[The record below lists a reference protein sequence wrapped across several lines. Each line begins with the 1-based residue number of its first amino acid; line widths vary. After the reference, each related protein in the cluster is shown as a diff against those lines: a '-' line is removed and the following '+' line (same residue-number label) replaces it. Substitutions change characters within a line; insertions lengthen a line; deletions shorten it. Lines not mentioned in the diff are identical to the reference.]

1 VRPTLLV
8 TLMGA
13 MNDVRKALSTDFMDS
28 GDLVYILGDTN
39 GELGCTMF
47 ERVSARLSLGEAP
60 DVDLARAEKLYRGV
74 ARAISGRIL
83 RSCHDCSDGGLAV
96 ALAESCLGGR
106 VGLKAQLD
114 GLPGAWSVG
123 TAGTASGQ
131 QGSPAA
137 DPAPVAPYSGA
148 AARALFSESGGRFV
162 VSIRQEDR
170 ERFEETLS
178 GLSFRLIG
186 QTTEEPGFSLSLG
199 GNTVVQ
205 TTLDNIREAFMTP
218 INGEAH
224 NAG

>member
-1 VRPTLLV
+1 
-8 TLMGA
+8 
-13 MNDVRKALSTDFMDS
+13 
-28 GDLVYILGDTN
+28 
-39 GELGCTMF
+39 
-47 ERVSARLSLGEAP
+47 
-60 DVDLARAEKLYRGV
+60 
-74 ARAISGRIL
+74 
-83 RSCHDCSDGGLAV
+83 
-96 ALAESCLGGR
+96 
-106 VGLKAQLD
+106 
-114 GLPGAWSVG
+114 
-123 TAGTASGQ
+123 
-131 QGSPAA
+131 
-137 DPAPVAPYSGA
+137 
-148 AARALFSESGGRFV
+148 